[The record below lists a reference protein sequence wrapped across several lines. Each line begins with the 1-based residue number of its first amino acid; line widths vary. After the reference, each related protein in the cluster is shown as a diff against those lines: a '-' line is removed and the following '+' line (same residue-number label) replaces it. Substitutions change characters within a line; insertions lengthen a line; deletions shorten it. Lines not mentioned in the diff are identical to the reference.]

1 MTQTPLVQL
10 SNISVD
16 LYSNSSDN
24 FSFKKF
30 LMSRQFLPK
39 TISILENISL
49 TIHKGDILGIEGS
62 NGAGKTTLLSVI
74 AGILPISKGERVV
87 NGRCLPLLGL
97 GHVFHGDLDIRRNI
111 ELWSMS
117 FNSNFLI
124 DYNFINSIIQEAGL
138 NATQDVL
145 LRSLSSGM
153 KSRLAFELA
162 MRDSE
167 DILLLD
173 EVFSVGDAE
182 FRARSGERIKSK
194 LKQSGCAVIVSHDR
208 DILEKNCTQIIRIK
222 DRSTIELC

>member
-1 MTQTPLVQL
+1 MAQTPLVQL

-49 TIHKGDILGIEGS
+49 IIHKGDILGIEGS

-124 DYNFINSIIQEAGL
+124 DDNFINSIIREAGL
-138 NATQDVL
+138 NVTQDVL

-194 LKQSGCAVIVSHDR
+194 LKKSGCAVIVSHDR